1 MTVTYRQPPQVPFGT
16 AEGELL
22 AEDATTAR
30 WSVGPCSLCRRGIAR
45 GDRYA
50 LLVPDGRA
58 AHIRCIAAPRRRT
71 VPAIR

>member
-1 MTVTYRQPPQVPFGT
+1 MTTAYRQPPQVPFGT

-22 AEDATTAR
+22 ATDAATAR
-30 WSVGPCSLCRRGIAR
+30 WSVGPCARCRRAILR

-58 AHIRCIAAPRRRT
+58 AHIACIAAPRRRT
-71 VPAIR
+71 VPVIR